1 MNSSNIKPSTRY
13 WLVVILSFLWYAVGV
28 FNYLAQAYMTDETLV
43 SFPDEVQLYYTNLPA
58 WVTAAFAL
66 AVFGGLLGSVGL
78 FLRKKW
84 ASFLFLGSFFAI
96 VAQQFHSFFVQDF
109 IEITIEKAI
118 MPLLILIIALYM
130 IYYSRKSETEG
141 LLI

>member
-84 ASFLFLGSFFAI
+84 ASFLFFGSFFAI
-96 VAQQFHSFFVQDF
+96 VAQQFQSFFVQDF

-118 MPLLILIIALYM
+118 MPLLVLIIALYM

>member
-1 MNSSNIKPSTRY
+1 MSSSNIKPSTRY

-84 ASFLFLGSFFAI
+84 ASVLFLGSFFAI

-109 IEITIEKAI
+109 IEITAEQAI

-141 LLI
+141 LLF

>member
-28 FNYLAQAYMTDETLV
+28 FNYLAQAYITDETLV

>member
-13 WLVVILSFLWYAVGV
+13 WLVVILSLLWYAVGV

-66 AVFGGLLGSVGL
+66 AVFGGLLGSFGL
-78 FLRKKW
+78 LLRKKW
-84 ASFLFLGSFFAI
+84 GSFLFLGSFFAA
-96 VAQQFHSFFVQDF
+96 VAQQFHSFIIQDF
-109 IEITIEKAI
+109 IEITNEQAI
-118 MPLLILIIALYM
+118 MPSLILIIALYM

-141 LLI
+141 LLF

>member
-96 VAQQFHSFFVQDF
+96 VAQQFHSFFIQDF

-118 MPLLILIIALYM
+118 MPLLVLIIALYM

-141 LLI
+141 LLF

>member
-109 IEITIEKAI
+109 IEISI
-118 MPLLILIIALYM
+118 
-130 IYYSRKSETEG
+130 
-141 LLI
+141 

>member
-13 WLVVILSFLWYAVGV
+13 WLVVILSFLWNAVGV

-58 WVTAAFAL
+58 WVTATFAL
-66 AVFGGLLGSVGL
+66 AVFGCLLGSVGL

-84 ASFLFLGSFFAI
+84 SSFLFLGSFFATL
-96 VAQQFHSFFVQDF
+96 A
-109 IEITIEKAI
+109 
-118 MPLLILIIALYM
+118 
-130 IYYSRKSETEG
+130 
-141 LLI
+141 

>member
-13 WLVVILSFLWYAVGV
+13 WLVVILSLLWYAVGV
-28 FNYLAQAYMTDETLV
+28 FNYLAQAYMTDETLI

-78 FLRKKW
+78 LLRKKW
-84 ASFLFLGSFFAI
+84 ASFLFLGSFFAA
-96 VAQQFHSFFVQDF
+96 VAQQFHSFFIQDF
-109 IEITIEKAI
+109 IEITNEQAI
-118 MPLLILIIALYM
+118 MPSLILIIALYM

-141 LLI
+141 LLF

>member
-13 WLVVILSFLWYAVGV
+13 WLVAVLSFLWYAVGV

-118 MPLLILIIALYM
+118 MPLLVLIIALYM

-141 LLI
+141 LLF

>member
-1 MNSSNIKPSTRY
+1 MNLYNIKSSTRY

>member
-1 MNSSNIKPSTRY
+1 MNSSNIKPSARY
-13 WLVVILSFLWYAVGV
+13 WLVEVLSFLWYAVGV

-43 SFPDEVQLYYTNLPA
+43 SLPDEVQLYYTNLPA

-66 AVFGGLLGSVGL
+66 AVFSGLLGSVGL
-78 FLRKKW
+78 LLRKKW
-84 ASFLFLGSFFAI
+84 ASFLFFGSFFAT
-96 VAQQFHSFFVQDF
+96 VAQQFHSFFIQDF
-109 IEITIEKAI
+109 IEITAEQAI

-141 LLI
+141 LLF

>member
-84 ASFLFLGSFFAI
+84 ASFLFLGYFFAI
-96 VAQQFHSFFVQDF
+96 VAQQFNSFFVQDF
-109 IEITIEKAI
+109 IEINIEKAI
-118 MPLLILIIALYM
+118 MPLLVLIIALYM

>member
-13 WLVVILSFLWYAVGV
+13 WLVAVLSFLWYAVGV

-78 FLRKKW
+78 FLRKNGLHFYFLAPFLLLW
-84 ASFLFLGSFFAI
+84 RSNFIVFLFKI
-96 VAQQFHSFFVQDF
+96 
-109 IEITIEKAI
+109 
-118 MPLLILIIALYM
+118 LL
-130 IYYSRKSETEG
+130 KS
-141 LLI
+141 LLNKRLCLF

>member
-118 MPLLILIIALYM
+118 MPLLVLIIALYM

>member
-13 WLVVILSFLWYAVGV
+13 WLVAVLSFLWYAVGV

-78 FLRKKW
+78 LLRKKW
-84 ASFLFLGSFFAI
+84 ASFLFLGSFFATL
-96 VAQQFHSFFVQDF
+96 AQQFHSFFIQDF
-109 IEITIEKAI
+109 IEITAEQAI

-141 LLI
+141 LLF

>member
-13 WLVVILSFLWYAVGV
+13 WLVAVLSFLWYAVGV

-43 SFPDEVQLYYTNLPA
+43 SLPDEVQLYYTNLPA

-66 AVFGGLLGSVGL
+66 AVFSGLLGSVGL
-78 FLRKKW
+78 LLRKKW
-84 ASFLFLGSFFAI
+84 ASFLFFSSFFAT
-96 VAQQFHSFFVQDF
+96 VAQQFHSFFIQDF
-109 IEITIEKAI
+109 IEITAEHAI

-141 LLI
+141 LLF

>member
-141 LLI
+141 LLF

>member
-118 MPLLILIIALYM
+118 MPLLVLIIALYM

-141 LLI
+141 LLF

>member
-1 MNSSNIKPSTRY
+1 M
-13 WLVVILSFLWYAVGV
+13 
-28 FNYLAQAYMTDETLV
+28 
-43 SFPDEVQLYYTNLPA
+43 PA

-118 MPLLILIIALYM
+118 MPLLVLIIALYM

>member
-1 MNSSNIKPSTRY
+1 MNSSNIKPSARY
-13 WLVVILSFLWYAVGV
+13 WLVAVLSFLWYAVGV

-118 MPLLILIIALYM
+118 MPLLVLIIALYM

>member
-13 WLVVILSFLWYAVGV
+13 WLVAVLSFLWYAVGV

-118 MPLLILIIALYM
+118 MHLLVLIIALYM

>member
-13 WLVVILSFLWYAVGV
+13 WLVAVLSFLWYAVGV

-43 SFPDEVQLYYTNLPA
+43 SLPDEVQLYYTNLPA

-66 AVFGGLLGSVGL
+66 AVFSGLIGSVGL
-78 FLRKKW
+78 LLRKKW
-84 ASFLFLGSFFAI
+84 ASFLFFSSFFAT
-96 VAQQFHSFFVQDF
+96 VAQQFHSFFIQDF
-109 IEITIEKAI
+109 IEITAEQAI

-141 LLI
+141 LLF

>member
-13 WLVVILSFLWYAVGV
+13 WLVAVLSFLWYAVGV

-43 SFPDEVQLYYTNLPA
+43 SLPDEVQLYYTNLPA

-66 AVFGGLLGSVGL
+66 AVFSGLLGSVGL
-78 FLRKKW
+78 LLRKKW
-84 ASFLFLGSFFAI
+84 ASFLFFSSFFAT
-96 VAQQFHSFFVQDF
+96 VAQQFHSFFIQDF
-109 IEITIEKAI
+109 IEITAEQAI

-141 LLI
+141 LLF

>member
-13 WLVVILSFLWYAVGV
+13 WLVAVLSFLWYAVGV

-118 MPLLILIIALYM
+118 MPLLVLIIALYM

>member
-118 MPLLILIIALYM
+118 MPLLVLIIALYM

-141 LLI
+141 LRI

>member
-28 FNYLAQAYMTDETLV
+28 FNYLVQAYMTDETLV

-118 MPLLILIIALYM
+118 MPLLVLIIALYM